1 MLHLFR
7 DRVSALIV
15 TLEVL
20 SVFAFRYD
28 SGKKCFDGTC
38 LPKTEEVLSGKISTG
53 ISGLSL
59 SIVNKYVK
67 SFMLLWMEQLA
78 VSSSFVF
85 WSYSGLGHMS

>member
-1 MLHLFR
+1 
-7 DRVSALIV
+7 VSALIV

-67 SFMLLWMEQLA
+67 SFMLL
-78 VSSSFVF
+78 
-85 WSYSGLGHMS
+85 